1 MLNLDYFEDWED
13 WEEKFIKAFDN
24 GEKFSES
31 VLSNLIDSEVD
42 EIRYGARRWSE
53 TVNTVIEAKGRHF
66 SIEWENGLTE
76 NQENTFDEQPIEVEK
91 KKKKVTKIITTWV
104 EKESDNIEL

>member
-31 VLSNLIDSEVD
+31 VLSNLIDSEV
-42 EIRYGARRWSE
+42 E
-53 TVNTVIEAKGRHF
+53 
-66 SIEWENGLTE
+66 
-76 NQENTFDEQPIEVEK
+76 
-91 KKKKVTKIITTWV
+91 
-104 EKESDNIEL
+104 